1 MRGSTPAPRPAVIVL
16 VLAAAALT
24 VAAAGMMFS
33 TFMLYDDEGYVLLTL
48 RNFIGHGGLYR
59 DVYSQYGPFPY
70 VFYSVLHLFGV
81 PITHLAGR
89 LVTLSAWFG
98 TALCATALVWRTTR
112 DLALSLAI
120 LAGTFVYLWIMVS

>member
-16 VLAAAALT
+16 VLAAVALT

-48 RNFIGHGGLYR
+48 KNFIGHGGLYR

-81 PITHLAGR
+81 PISHLAGR
-89 LVTLSAWFG
+89 LVTLTAWLGAALGASAL
-98 TALCATALVWRTTR
+98 AWRAAR
-112 DLALSLAI
+112 SLPLALAT
-120 LAGTFVYLWIMVS
+120 LAGTFVYL